1 MTDGEY
7 QNIQL
12 TPAGRLTTHQKTENH
27 SHTHTYD
34 EFGINN
40 ELKRHVFGPRKQ
52 LAGTVKTC
60 EVNPFKAL
68 FNYVSFAMFLILVVP

>member
-1 MTDGEY
+1 M
-7 QNIQL
+7 
-12 TPAGRLTTHQKTENH
+12 AHTHQKTENH

-60 EVNPFKAL
+60 EVNPSSL
-68 FNYVSFAMFLILVVP
+68 

>member
-12 TPAGRLTTHQKTENH
+12 TNTSRMAHTHQKTENH

-60 EVNPFKAL
+60 EVNPSSL
-68 FNYVSFAMFLILVVP
+68 